1 MSKKSGSTPTP
12 RAMTPIAA
20 APIQSATALDN
31 GGKTPAGS
39 FGARAQAA
47 AARNTNSSNGK

>member
-1 MSKKSGSTPTP
+1 MSKKPGSTPSP

-20 APIQSATALDN
+20 ARIQSATALDN
-31 GGKTPAGS
+31 AGKTPAGS

-47 AARNTNSSNGK
+47 AARNTNSSSGK

>member
-1 MSKKSGSTPTP
+1 MSKKPGSTPSP

-20 APIQSATALDN
+20 ARIQSATALDN
-31 GGKTPAGS
+31 AGKTPAGS

-47 AARNTNSSNGK
+47 AARNTNRSSGK

>member
-1 MSKKSGSTPTP
+1 MSKKSGSTPSP

-20 APIQSATALDN
+20 ARIQSVTARDN

-47 AARNTNSSNGK
+47 AARNTNSSDGK